1 MAQPNSIKRN
11 LIDKA
16 NSTIVAATAGASF
29 VVIFC
34 LVASVTL
41 IGQFSY
47 QSRVI
52 AANKAARKTLKD
64 DIVAAQSLGNSYK
77 AFTSTTQ
84 NVIGGDPNGTGAR
97 DGNNA
102 KIVLDALPSKYDYPA
117 LVTSMEKILS
127 GQNVTIKSIGG
138 TDDIL
143 SQANPVSS
151 SAPTPQEM
159 PFQLT
164 VTGDYN
170 SVRKV
175 VEAFEKSI
183 RPINVQTLALNSEQN
198 KITMIVTA
206 KTYFQP
212 AKNLNIRT
220 EVVK

>member
-1 MAQPNSIKRN
+1 M
-11 LIDKA
+11 
-16 NSTIVAATAGASF
+16 
-29 VVIFC
+29 
-34 LVASVTL
+34 
-41 IGQFSY
+41 
-47 QSRVI
+47 
-52 AANKAARKTLKD
+52 
-64 DIVAAQSLGNSYK
+64 
-77 AFTSTTQ
+77 
-84 NVIGGDPNGTGAR
+84 
-97 DGNNA
+97 
-102 KIVLDALPSKYDYPA
+102 LDALPSKYDYPA